1 MFEDDEDDE
10 DIDYFES
17 GFNTWFNTVEY
28 NLPEELT
35 SNSKDH
41 ASDLLIFYR
50 VYNSTIDPLTLG
62 VYQLMLKQYP
72 LLRDEVRPRVV
83 EEIKDIANERA
94 SSFLLELFNLVY
106 GQKSGVNIRENY
118 TPFEDY
124 IEDYGRPPQP
134 QFLGDEYRHAAIN
147 LTDEEWAE
155 RIKNINIGIQ
165 EEFDEENIPRVEFID
180 RLQSIVMS
188 HYSELENL
196 NPDEW
201 IIYAM
206 ILHNEYSE
214 FLDRCW
220 LIDSFISYHLPE
232 SDLNLPSYD
241 LEKKIIAMGEEIMT
255 EHMRKQKEQQKN
267 EN

>member
-1 MFEDDEDDE
+1 MFEDDE

-17 GFNTWFNTVEY
+17 GFNTWFNSVEFD
-28 NLPEELT
+28 LPEELT

-41 ASDLLIFYR
+41 AIDLLIFYR
-50 VYNSTIDPLTLG
+50 VYCSIIGPLTLG

-72 LLRDEVRPRVV
+72 LLQDEIRPRVV
-83 EEIKDIANERA
+83 EHIRNNANDTASLFLIA
-94 SSFLLELFNLVY
+94 LFRLVY
-106 GQKSGVNIRENY
+106 GQKSGVNVREKYINFDNY
-118 TPFEDY
+118 LKSY
-124 IEDYGRPPQP
+124 ARPPQP
-134 QFLGDEYRHAAIN
+134 MIMGDEYRYAAID
-147 LTDEEWAE
+147 LTDEEWE
-155 RIKNINIGIQ
+155 QRKKEINIENQ

-188 HYSELENL
+188 RYSELENL

-201 IIYAM
+201 IIYAL
-206 ILHNEYSE
+206 ILHNEYRKYQ
-214 FLDRCW
+214 DRCW
-220 LIDSFISYHLPE
+220 LIDSFIAYDLPE

-241 LEKKIIAMGEEIMT
+241 LEKKIIALGEEIMA